1 MNIKTFLPT
10 VQENV
15 PLSQYSSFRI
25 GGPARYFFI
34 AKTEEDIIKALKAA
48 QEMGLSFFLLAGGSN
63 VLFSDKRFNGLVI
76 KIQLGQGK
84 AEVKGLDIL
93 VQAGESLAK
102 IVKLSLESGL
112 TGMEWANG
120 IYGTIGGAV
129 RGNAGAFGYSMEDII
144 KEVRILEL
152 PKLEIKNF
160 SVENCEFSYRDSVF
174 KHNKN
179 LVILSVKISLKRGN
193 ILEIKKRAEE
203 YIRYRQERQPLEY
216 PSAGSIFK
224 NIPLELINKKLFD
237 EYPELNKFS
246 KKGIIPAGFL
256 IEQVG
261 LKGQEVGQAQISEKH
276 CNFIINLGQAK
287 SQDVKDLIFLSKKKI
302 FDRFGIKLEE
312 EIVVL

>member
-84 AEVKGLDIL
+84 AELRGLDIL